1 MLHSI
6 YSITAIVLLVKPFV
20 WRRSRCRCRRGLFK
34 FPVEGMNKSATGPDG
49 LVLFHSQK
57 EFRGHKIEDV
67 GSFLLLVLELDDDF
81 DVISMIECKL
91 LYA

>member
-1 MLHSI
+1 
-6 YSITAIVLLVKPFV
+6 
-20 WRRSRCRCRRGLFK
+20 
-34 FPVEGMNKSATGPDG
+34 MNKSVTGPDG

-67 GSFLLLVLELDDDF
+67 GSFLLLLVVLELDDDF